1 MIETAL
7 KNLKLLNF
15 GIDYYQDKYLIPE
28 GIQLSLISK
37 DNFDPINNL
46 QLLEYPVFRGVFKI
60 IIPNK
65 IICPRILSN
74 LIRIHNLQLLEYPV
88 YFTYNQVLNEIS
100 DNCALTYKQKKY
112 LLNLIEESLD
122 NLCELVNNHDN
133 HDYDKKN
140 ILNQIIHNIDNRF
153 DIVKEKTIVT
163 RCEFMFLFFDDL
175 VDAFHEVSKY
185 LHITPFT
192 PEDEGDEDDEEDNE
206 KDKDNKDDN
215 ININKLD

>member
-1 MIETAL
+1 FLFKELLITIINMIETAL

-15 GIDYYQDKYLIPE
+15 GIDYYQDKYVIPE
-28 GIQLSLISK
+28 GIQLSLIPK
-37 DNFDPINNL
+37 DNFDPIN
-46 QLLEYPVFRGVFKI
+46 
-60 IIPNK
+60 
-65 IICPRILSN
+65 
-74 LIRIHNLQLLEYPV
+74 NLQLLEYPV

-112 LLNLIEESLD
+112 LLNLIDESLD

-175 VDAFHEVSKY
+175 VDAFQEFSKY
-185 LHITPFT
+185 LYITPFT
-192 PEDEGDEDDEEDNE
+192 PNEDNE
-206 KDKDNKDDN
+206 DNKDNEDEDN
-215 ININKLD
+215 NEDEENNEDEDNNEDECDECDE